1 MATGAEQFEVAELVA
16 AAVAERYGH
25 LLPDSEEYLRG
36 LLDNYDA
43 ALAAEEERGHDR
55 RRGEVVPRRG

>member
-1 MATGAEQFEVAELVA
+1 MLPPRANLSKIMGTSTTMIGDV
-16 AAVAERYGH
+16 YGH

-43 ALAAEEERGHDR
+43 PQRGVSP
-55 RRGEVVPRRG
+55 RGTTP